1 MLKHKSFSRNKFT
14 VPGLVC
20 HIVLSWLL
28 AVVIEY
34 FILPNDLRDLS
45 KLDGLA
51 QMSFLRVIG
60 ITCGIAVLLT
70 VISCFVKT
78 QAFERWGI
86 VSVFAVLAL
95 AALRA
100 SVSWA
105 FLTVCALILVILAI
119 YGIYGWDKSPEP
131 VMEPKKAHKAH
142 FWITA
147 ILSIA
152 FFLFV
157 SAWTVGRV
165 YSFSSPTF
173 DFGIFSQMFYNMKE
187 SALPMTTVERDG
199 LLSHFA
205 VHVSPIYYLMLPF
218 YWLVPTPATLQVL
231 QAAVITSAVIP
242 LWKIGKHHGLTGAQR
257 MLVCTVLLLYP
268 AFSGGTSYDIHENCF
283 LTPLILWTLYGIEKK
298 NTVITGIAAI
308 LTLMVKEDAAVYV
321 AVIALWLIVKTV
333 LRSKKMDKQN
343 LATGIILLAVSLG
356 WFFFVTGYLSK
367 SGDGVM
373 TYRYN
378 NFMYDGSSSLIT
390 VIKSVILNP
399 MKAVY
404 ECVDTEKLYFIA
416 MTLLPLLGLPLL
428 TRRYERY
435 ILLIPYILVNL
446 MSDYQYQHDIFFQ
459 YTFGSNA
466 FLVYLT
472 VVNLADLK
480 INWQRVFAL
489 VAATIVSAVCFGIVV
504 VPKAMNY
511 PAQAIQYYDYYQNI
525 RDTLDT
531 IPDGASVTAT
541 TFYTTHLSQRE
552 VLYDVRYC
560 SQEHLL
566 ETEYVV
572 LKLSASSDY
581 KKYATGG
588 KDNGFENLV
597 TLLKKNGYSE
607 YTSLDNVLVIYH
619 KNRPEDPPSNP
630 VISTQIASNPF
641 ADLKPGAGVVSEQY
655 IEIETDGATI
665 EYSITYASPLIRLE
679 VGLMPIGGEEYVL
692 EVEHGSARG
701 VFENVPAGKYHLF
714 VKNVGCI
721 LDYEER
727 PITAGAMVCKLIE
740 ESP

>member
-1 MLKHKSFSRNKFT
+1 MSKQKSLIQNQFSIPSFIRH
-14 VPGLVC
+14 VL
-20 HIVLSWLL
+20 LSWLL
-28 AVVIEY
+28 AVLLEY
-34 FILPNDLRDLS
+34 LILPSELRDLAD
-45 KLDGLA
+45 LGGLA
-51 QMSFLRVIG
+51 QMSFVRVIG

-70 VISCFVKT
+70 GISFFVKSRMI
-78 QAFERWGI
+78 ERWCI
-86 VSVFAVLAL
+86 VAAFAVLAI

-100 SVSWA
+100 SATWA
-105 FLTVCALILVILAI
+105 FIIVCILVLVIFAI
-119 YGIYGWDKSPEP
+119 FGIYGWEKTPEL
-131 VMEPKKAHKAH
+131 VAEPKKAHKAYI
-142 FWITA
+142 WITVG
-147 ILSIA
+147 LSVA

-157 SAWTVGRV
+157 SAWTIGRV

-187 SALPMTTVERDG
+187 SGLPMTTVERDG

-242 LWKIGKHHGLTGAQR
+242 LWKIGKNHGLTGSQR
-257 MLVCTVLLLYP
+257 MLVCAVLLLYP

-283 LTPLILWTLYGIEKK
+283 LTPLILWLLYGIDKK
-298 NTVITGIAAI
+298 SISITTIAAV

-321 AVIALWLIVKTV
+321 AVVALWLIVKTV
-333 LRSKKMDKQN
+333 LRFKKLDVQN
-343 LATGIILLAVSLG
+343 LITGIVLLAISLG
-356 WFFFVTGYLSK
+356 WFFLVTGYLAK

-373 TYRYN
+373 TYRYS

-404 ECVDTEKLYFIA
+404 ECVDAEKLYFIA

-466 FLVYLT
+466 FLLYLT

-480 INWQRVFAL
+480 ISWQRNL
-489 VAATIVSAVCFGIVV
+489 VLVLATFISGTCFIQIV
-504 VPKAMNY
+504 VPKAKTY
-511 PAQAIQYYDYYQNI
+511 PVQSIQYFDYYQSI
-525 RDTLDT
+525 RDALDT
-531 IPDGASVTAT
+531 IPEDASVTAT

-552 VLYDVRYC
+552 ILYDVRYC

-572 LKLSASSDY
+572 LKLSANSDY
-581 KKYATGG
+581 KKYATDGE
-588 KDNGFENLV
+588 DNGYENLV
-597 TLLKKNGYSE
+597 NILDTNGYEVYYSV
-607 YTSLDNVLVIYH
+607 DNILTIYH
-619 KNRPEDPPSNP
+619 K
-630 VISTQIASNPF
+630 
-641 ADLKPGAGVVSEQY
+641 
-655 IEIETDGATI
+655 
-665 EYSITYASPLIRLE
+665 
-679 VGLMPIGGEEYVL
+679 
-692 EVEHGSARG
+692 
-701 VFENVPAGKYHLF
+701 
-714 VKNVGCI
+714 
-721 LDYEER
+721 
-727 PITAGAMVCKLIE
+727 
-740 ESP
+740 